1 MGLPNEA
8 LKETDQAA
16 QGHIKDRSEFPSP
29 NRKRRSTS
37 LVESGGMVAR
47 TNQRDGGGRDKKDSK
62 PSLVTSGEP
71 IGSGP
76 GQDAVQEEA
85 SPDQILS
92 KIPSGWTRV
101 KLEPDC

>member
-1 MGLPNEA
+1 MGAKNN
-8 LKETDQAA
+8 KRGQAA
-16 QGHIKDRSEFPSP
+16 G
-29 NRKRRSTS
+29 RSTS
-37 LVESGGMVAR
+37 VEE
-47 TNQRDGGGRDKKDSK
+47 DGGGHVEEDSK

>member
-62 PSLVTSGEP
+62 PSLVTSGAALV
-71 IGSGP
+71 GSFP
-76 GQDAVQEEA
+76 DQEVVQEQA
-85 SPDQILS
+85 T
-92 KIPSGWTRV
+92 IPYGWSRV